1 MSHTVLGTEATL
13 SQRRRAGLL
22 AHVTGDPI
30 ALAELTPDAARQLMG
45 RYLPAP
51 AVDLILGVL
60 AEAPQVAPTPPARPD
75 LVGRDPYDHLEWATH
90 HGHRFTR
97 SRSLAREE

>member
-1 MSHTVLGTEATL
+1 LSHTVLITGTTL
-13 SQRRRAGLL
+13 SQRQRVELL

-30 ALAELTPDAARQLMG
+30 ALTDLTPDAARQLMG

-60 AEAPQVAPTPPARPD
+60 AEAPQVAPIRPAPPD
-75 LVGRDPYDHLEWATH
+75 LVGRDPYDYLDWATH
-90 HGHRFTR
+90 HAHRFTG
-97 SRSLAREE
+97 SRSVAGED